1 MERPIFEYTALVSPI
16 LPGEAAQLARNF
28 ACADPHQ
35 RTFIGLPPSV
45 KEAYGLPSAT
55 CITVVFEVNAVIR
68 SLTAYIAGG
77 RGGMLRLSTD
87 LMEALHL
94 TPNMK
99 ATVRL
104 LSRDGDRPQMEIRR
118 ATSENTLE

>member
-1 MERPIFEYTALVSPI
+1 MMSPIFEYTALVSPI
-16 LPGEAAQLARNF
+16 LPGEAAQLAKNF

-45 KEAYGLPSAT
+45 KEAHGLPSAT
-55 CITVVFEVNAVIR
+55 CVTVTFEINGVLGSV
-68 SLTAYIAGG
+68 TAYIAGG

-104 LSRDGDRPQMEIRR
+104 LSRDGDRPQMEISI
-118 ATSENTLE
+118 AG

>member
-1 MERPIFEYTALVSPI
+1 MSPIFEYTAPVSPI
-16 LPGEAAQLARNF
+16 LPGEAVQLAKNF

-45 KEAYGLPSAT
+45 KDAHGLPSAT
-55 CITVVFEVNAVIR
+55 CVTVTFEVNAVSG

-87 LMEALHL
+87 LMEALQL
-94 TPNMK
+94 VPNMK

-104 LSRDGDRPQMEIRR
+104 LSRDGDLPQMEIRVVKV
-118 ATSENTLE
+118 EDTLG